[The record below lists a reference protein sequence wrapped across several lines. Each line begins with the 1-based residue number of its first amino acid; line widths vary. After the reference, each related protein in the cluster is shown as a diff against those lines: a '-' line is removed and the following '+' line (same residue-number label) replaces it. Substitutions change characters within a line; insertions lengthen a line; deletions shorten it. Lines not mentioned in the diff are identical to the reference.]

1 MHRGTLVV
9 MIHLVLAASGFLINF
24 YWEMIQSL
32 LRVGAGS
39 SESTLNNNV
48 RGYIEV
54 DLLG

>member
-1 MHRGTLVV
+1 MSRAPSVAV
-9 MIHLVLAASGFLINF
+9 IQLVLAATGFLINF
-24 YWEMIQSL
+24 FWEMIQSL

-48 RGYIEV
+48 RSHIEV